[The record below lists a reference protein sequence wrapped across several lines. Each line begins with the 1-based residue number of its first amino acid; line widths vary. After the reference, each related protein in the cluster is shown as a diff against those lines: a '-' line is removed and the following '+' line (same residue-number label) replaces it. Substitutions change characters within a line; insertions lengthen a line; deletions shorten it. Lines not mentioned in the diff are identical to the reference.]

1 MSAVFGH
8 DGSWM
13 KQRLW
18 FVVSVA
24 FCGGRPIRST
34 WNHDAV
40 GGPLDKRRDEN
51 QPDAQIASSM
61 NACSSRKSPPAAQ
74 WLRLGAWLL
83 TALMLTGCRVV
94 QGTLR
99 MPGQVVQAVTPGS
112 QSRTVDL
119 AVLQR
124 DLQRFADEYAERTT
138 SALDSYA
145 RNVGTAEARRQAL
158 RWKVTVNSAV
168 ITIVTGPNP
177 QVNLLDCLALAT
189 LTRMALEEIT
199 ERTDHGPAFGP
210 WLAVSHTLEAYAWD
224 HLAARA
230 FSGEQIQELRDVIQ
244 RWWELNPAGHLT
256 FFARPLEARSLI
268 YETGQPTSRPGS
280 VFALV
285 GLDPTAGL
293 DPAVRE
299 LTSTRLLA
307 ERFMFMAQRMP
318 SLLRWHLELLADDL
332 LQEENIAQWLTKTAQ
347 LIDSAERISRAV
359 EAVSVTVTE
368 LPDRITAE
376 RQAILEA
383 IKVQEETLGELAVV
397 VSQTLAAGEGMS
409 TSVNTTLTTFDALME
424 RFGVGI
430 PPAANPPAAS
440 SEESFRILDYAHTAT
455 QLEAAARQLTVLLET
470 LDQTLDST
478 NLAELSTQVGM
489 AVEQA
494 QTGGREVVD
503 YAFWRA
509 ILLVLAVLVAA
520 LIYRW
525 TAARLTYATRSRIP

>member
-1 MSAVFGH
+1 
-8 DGSWM
+8 M
-13 KQRLW
+13 KSC
-18 FVVSVA
+18 F
-24 FCGGRPIRST
+24 
-34 WNHDAV
+34 
-40 GGPLDKRRDEN
+40 
-51 QPDAQIASSM
+51 
-61 NACSSRKSPPAAQ
+61 SRTPPPTAQ
-74 WLRLGAWLL
+74 WVWLAAWLL
-83 TALMLTGCRVV
+83 TALLLTGCRVV
-94 QGTLR
+94 QGTIR
-99 MPGQVVQAVTPGS
+99 MPGRVVQAVTPGS
-112 QSRTVDL
+112 QSQTIDL

-189 LTRMALEEIT
+189 LTRMALEEIS
-199 ERTDHGPAFGP
+199 ERTDEGPAFEP
-210 WLAVSHTLEAYAWD
+210 WLTVSRDLETYAWD

-244 RWWELNPAGHLT
+244 RWWDLNPAGSMT

-268 YETGQPTSRPGS
+268 YETGQPTSRAGS

-332 LQEENIAQWLTKTAQ
+332 LQEENIAQWRTKTAQ
-347 LIDSAERISRAV
+347 LVDSAERISRAA
-359 EAVSVTVTE
+359 ESLSVTAAE

-383 IKVQEETLGELAVV
+383 IKAQEETLGELAVV
-397 VSQTLAAGEGMS
+397 VSQTLAAGESMS
-409 TSVNTTLTTFDALME
+409 TSLNTTLITFDALME
-424 RFGVGI
+424 RFGVGQ
-430 PPAANPPAAS
+430 PAAANQPAAP
-440 SEESFRILDYAHTAT
+440 SEDSFRILDYAKTAT
-455 QLEAAARQLTVLLET
+455 QLEAAAKQLTVLLET

-478 NLAELSTQVGM
+478 NLAKLSTQVGM

-509 ILLVLAVLVAA
+509 ILLVLAMLVAA

-525 TAARLTYATRSRIP
+525 MAGRLSAATRSRIP